1 MTSIKFNSEIFFLK
15 SLLATIFTIL
25 VMAGFLTKNFFT
37 PLLVNQIILIA
48 FVLFFFRLN
57 IWSLTSQFHIFNLFY
72 QILPYLLN
80 IEIYFTHV
88 LIIYIIQITSIL
100 SLEKIDIKTPQFIIS
115 KLKKYDK
122 IELKF
127 FILLFLLI
135 LNYILNFKFALQID
149 FAILVLMTYLVVTRK
164 KNSYIN
170 LLLILIFIFYT
181 FKSGFLGG
189 DRRFLIFYLLLFFI
203 FFIHNYKIKIGN
215 AALIFTFPLTILLF
229 YFQGLFRV
237 FGFDEGVERFMRLNL
252 TTLYNFLENID
263 IGVFSR
269 IYESM
274 FVNDLYIHIKNSY
287 ITGLSFERMFYLFV
301 PRNVWPEKPQNLAYI
316 AGEYAYKGNSA
327 PISLPLEIYVNFTIW
342 LAPIAF
348 FILTKLLFYCD
359 KTYNNASSY
368 FIAYY
373 FFFVSFFIVIYRGS
387 FETDLMIFTA
397 FLILVFFIFQFTYWL
412 VYKSHKKV

>member
-15 SLLATIFTIL
+15 SLLATVFTIF
-25 VMAGFLTKNFFT
+25 VITGFLTKNFFT

-115 KLKKYDK
+115 KLKKNDK

-135 LNYILNFKFALQID
+135 LNYILNFKYALQID

-181 FKSGFLGG
+181 FKSGFFLG
-189 DRRFLIFYLLLFFI
+189 
-203 FFIHNYKIKIGN
+203 
-215 AALIFTFPLTILLF
+215 
-229 YFQGLFRV
+229 
-237 FGFDEGVERFMRLNL
+237 
-252 TTLYNFLENID
+252 
-263 IGVFSR
+263 
-269 IYESM
+269 
-274 FVNDLYIHIKNSY
+274 
-287 ITGLSFERMFYLFV
+287 
-301 PRNVWPEKPQNLAYI
+301 
-316 AGEYAYKGNSA
+316 
-327 PISLPLEIYVNFTIW
+327 EIEDF
-342 LAPIAF
+342 
-348 FILTKLLFYCD
+348 
-359 KTYNNASSY
+359 
-368 FIAYY
+368 
-373 FFFVSFFIVIYRGS
+373 
-387 FETDLMIFTA
+387 
-397 FLILVFFIFQFTYWL
+397 
-412 VYKSHKKV
+412 

>member
-1 MTSIKFNSEIFFLK
+1 MTSIKFNSEIFFLN
-15 SLLATIFTIL
+15 SLLATVFTIL

-149 FAILVLMTYLVVTRK
+149 FPILVLMTYLVVTRK
-164 KNSYIN
+164 KIH
-170 LLLILIFIFYT
+170 ILI
-181 FKSGFLGG
+181 
-189 DRRFLIFYLLLFFI
+189 
-203 FFIHNYKIKIGN
+203 
-215 AALIFTFPLTILLF
+215 
-229 YFQGLFRV
+229 
-237 FGFDEGVERFMRLNL
+237 
-252 TTLYNFLENID
+252 
-263 IGVFSR
+263 
-269 IYESM
+269 
-274 FVNDLYIHIKNSY
+274 SY
-287 ITGLSFERMFYLFV
+287 
-301 PRNVWPEKPQNLAYI
+301 
-316 AGEYAYKGNSA
+316 
-327 PISLPLEIYVNFTIW
+327 
-342 LAPIAF
+342 
-348 FILTKLLFYCD
+348 
-359 KTYNNASSY
+359 
-368 FIAYY
+368 
-373 FFFVSFFIVIYRGS
+373 
-387 FETDLMIFTA
+387 
-397 FLILVFFIFQFTYWL
+397 
-412 VYKSHKKV
+412 